1 MIEIPL
7 KRRGLVYCD
16 ECAYLSV
23 QNTKYLYA
31 ICQRHGIEFKPFE
44 DDTRTHYC
52 AWGVKAEQTEP
63 STEEKAECP
72 FDDKIPCEWVCP
84 NSTDCSWK

>member
-1 MIEIPL
+1 MMIEIPL

-16 ECAYLSV
+16 ECVYLSV
-23 QNTKYLYA
+23 QNTKYMYA

-63 STEEKAECP
+63 SDGEGRE
-72 FDDKIPCEWVCP
+72 
-84 NSTDCSWK
+84 